1 MDKAKHNRGK
11 IWRSRAWAGRRNAP
25 MKNPPK
31 PPVANLDTRVADGG
45 TQWATG
51 GLGGAARLPQL
62 LPLIVMLVAMPASA
76 QPAAT
81 DPDWPCAQTLVPKL
95 TAGAYWDG
103 KVPANPKWRDNET
116 LFPMVTDI
124 VDRDTPDAD
133 GLARLNAYV
142 DTIPL
147 GQRATALPLLFSAI
161 VDQTNDERTLLIQR
175 IKQLGL
181 RQRRMGD
188 VVAKIST
195 EADNAAASDPKQ
207 KDLAGER
214 DFDIRAFQETQR
226 TMRYACEAPV
236 AMERRLGNLARDL
249 QHRLKAK

>member
-1 MDKAKHNRGK
+1 MDKAKHNE
-11 IWRSRAWAGRRNAP
+11 
-25 MKNPPK
+25 
-31 PPVANLDTRVADGG
+31 
-45 TQWATG
+45 ATG
-51 GLGGAARLPQL
+51 GLVAAARLPQL
-62 LPLIVMLVAMPASA
+62 CLLMLAIAVGSARA
-76 QPAAT
+76 QPAPV
-81 DPDWPCAQTLVPKL
+81 DPDWPCAQNLVPKL
-95 TAGAYWDG
+95 TAGSYWDG
-103 KVPANPKWRDNET
+103 NMPANPNWRDDEK

-133 GLARLNAYV
+133 AMAKLNSYV
-142 DTIPL
+142 DTIPPD
-147 GQRATALPLLFSAI
+147 QRATALPMLFSAL
-161 VDQTNDERTLLIQR
+161 VEQTNDERTLLIQR

-195 EADNAAASDPKQ
+195 QADEAGPGDPKQ

-236 AMERRLGNLARDL
+236 AMERRLGNFARDL